1 MRSEFIE
8 AARPSRFTEAM
19 RRTLRNRLPV
29 ICACLLAA
37 ICPAQAH
44 AQTDA
49 AWGPEQL
56 MMQLGQ
62 LRHGKARFVERKY
75 MKVLQSPLELTGT
88 LTYEAPGRLVKQ
100 TLQPR
105 PETMTIEG
113 DRLTIERRGRERTLR
128 LQDYPSLWAFVESV
142 RSTLNGNLAGLQ
154 QFYDLRL
161 EGDQEHWTLALT
173 PKDPKMRALVDS
185 IRIGGQGGHV
195 DTVEVRE
202 AKGDRSVM
210 TIVEDPP

>member
-1 MRSEFIE
+1 MSEFIE
-8 AARPSRFTEAM
+8 ATRPSNPTEAM
-19 RRTLRNRLPV
+19 RRIRRNRLPV
-29 ICACLLAA
+29 ICVCLLAS
-37 ICPAQAH
+37 ICMTNAH

-56 MMQLGQ
+56 MIQLGQ

-88 LTYEAPGRLVKQ
+88 LTYEAPARLVKQ

-105 PETMTIEG
+105 PETVTVEG
-113 DRLTIERRGRERTLR
+113 DRLTLERRGRERTLR
-128 LQDYPSLWAFVESV
+128 LQDYPVLWAFVESI
-142 RSTLNGNLAGLQ
+142 RSTLNGDLAGLR
-154 QFYDLRL
+154 QFYDLKL
-161 EGDQEHWTLALT
+161 EGDQDHWTLALT
-173 PKDPKMRALVDS
+173 PKDPKMRALIDS
-185 IRIGGQGGHV
+185 IQIGGHAGHV

-210 TIVEDPP
+210 TILEDPP

>member
-1 MRSEFIE
+1 MSSEFIE
-8 AARPSRFTEAM
+8 AARPSQFTEAK
-19 RRTLRNRLPV
+19 RRTRRNRLLV
-29 ICACLLAA
+29 IGACLFATIYTA
-37 ICPAQAH
+37 AH

-113 DRLTIERRGRERTLR
+113 DRLTIERRGRARTLR
-128 LQDYPSLWAFVESV
+128 LQDYPALWAFVESV
-142 RSTLNGNLAGLQ
+142 RSTLNGDLAGLQ
-154 QFYDLRL
+154 QFYALKL

-173 PKDPKMRALVDS
+173 PKDAQMRGLIDS
-185 IRIGGQGGHV
+185 IRIGGHAGQV